1 VRTVGLISAM
11 ASIVF
16 AGFVILPRVFVTTLH
31 VPEQY
36 ATIQSAIDAAP
47 RGGAVR
53 IGPGIYAET
62 LEITKA
68 LALTGAPDGATRVVA
83 GDAATA
89 VTVRNTRR
97 VRIEGL
103 AVVGGDVGV
112 LIEESEAVQL
122 VANRIV
128 GARFAGIRLSRAQA
142 LIKGNDVRA
151 GSGPYGMG
159 IELANTMSRP
169 ESLISGNTVAGAT
182 HEGIILHNAH
192 ATIQG
197 NVVTANGLRGVSISE
212 MSMAKVSN
220 NKIVGNADAGIHV
233 VDHSMA
239 EIAGNQIARV
249 GPGPEGKAHGIRAF
263 YYAEVMLGRD
273 NLIELDL
280 EDAVVAS
287 FGATVERR

>member
-1 VRTVGLISAM
+1 VRTAGLIAAA
-11 ASIVF
+11 ASIAFGAVV
-16 AGFVILPRVFVTTLH
+16 VIPEALVTTLE
-31 VPEQY
+31 VPERY

-47 RGGAVR
+47 DGGMVR
-53 IGPGIYAET
+53 VGPGNYAET
-62 LEITKA
+62 LLIAKP
-68 LALTGAPDGATRVVA
+68 LVLIGAPDAATRVLA
-83 GDAATA
+83 GDAATG

-97 VRIEGL
+97 VRIERVV
-103 AVVGGDVGV
+103 VVGGDVGV
-112 LIEESEAVQL
+112 LVDESEAVQL
-122 VANRIV
+122 VGNRID

-142 LIKGNDVRA
+142 LIKGNEVRA

-159 IELANTMSRP
+159 VELANTMSRP
-169 ESLISGNTVAGAT
+169 ESLITGNTVAGAR

-197 NVVTANGLRGVSISE
+197 NTVAENGLRGVSISE
-212 MSMAKVSN
+212 MSMATISK
-220 NKIVGNADAGIHV
+220 NKILGNADAGIHV

-263 YYAEVMLGRD
+263 FYAEVMLGRD
-273 NLIELDL
+273 NVIELDP
-280 EDAVVAS
+280 EDAIVAS

>member
-1 VRTVGLISAM
+1 MRTAGLIFAV
-11 ASIVF
+11 ASILF
-16 AGFVILPRVFVTTLH
+16 AGFVILPELFVTTLQ

-47 RGGAVR
+47 DGAAVR
-53 IGPGIYAET
+53 IGPGSYAET
-62 LEITKA
+62 LEIAKP
-68 LALTGAPDGATRVVA
+68 LVLTGAPDGTTRVVA
-83 GDAATA
+83 GEAGTA

-103 AVVGGDVGV
+103 AVIGGDVGV

-142 LIKGNDVRA
+142 LIKGNEVHA
-151 GSGPYGMG
+151 GIGPYGMG

-169 ESLISGNTVAGAT
+169 ESLITDNTVVGAT

-239 EIAGNQIARV
+239 EIAGNKIARV

-273 NLIELDL
+273 NLIDLDL
-280 EDAVVAS
+280 EDAIVAS